1 MIKLLSRLVV
11 YFGVLLI
18 AFSLAECWKVNDF
31 IGVRRKHDSKVEA
44 KLGVSSNYDATK
56 DRFFYQILDHSD
68 KISNKTWKQVYF
80 CTTLKIIL
88 NPDL

>member
-18 AFSLAECWKVNDF
+18 VSSLCECWKVNDF
-31 IGVRRKHDSKVEA
+31 IGVRRKHDSKLDA
-44 KLGVSSNYDATK
+44 KLSMSSNYDATK

-68 KISNKTWKQVYF
+68 KTSNKTWKQVNF
-80 CTTLKIIL
+80 CTTLTIIL
-88 NPDL
+88 KL